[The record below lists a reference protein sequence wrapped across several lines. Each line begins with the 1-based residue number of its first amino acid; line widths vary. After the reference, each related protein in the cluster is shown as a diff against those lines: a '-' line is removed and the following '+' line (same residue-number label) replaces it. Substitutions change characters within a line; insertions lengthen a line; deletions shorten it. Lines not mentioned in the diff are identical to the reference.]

1 MPVCLHNSSVIY
13 LLSIGV
19 AEEGGSSKIFKQ
31 ILEKHSV
38 TGRVCWVPHP
48 ATLLINDF
56 NPLGTEPHHDIRQ
69 AAHATFSYPA
79 EHKTI
84 HYTSA
89 GSLGF
94 QSDLALGG
102 NLIARGLEK
111 KLKCIRG

>member
-13 LLSIGV
+13 LLSTGV
-19 AEEGGSSKIFKQ
+19 AEEGSCSKIFEQ

-38 TGRVCWVPHP
+38 TGRVCWVPQP
-48 ATLLINDF
+48 AMLLINDF
-56 NPLGTEPHHDIRQ
+56 NPLGTEPHHDIRK

-79 EHKTI
+79 EHQVI

-102 NLIARGLEK
+102 NLIARGLK
-111 KLKCIRG
+111 KNLMCIRG